1 MLILGP
7 QDGTKHLLIWVKG
20 FIFAPWFD
28 DLTVCDM
35 METILQYFAHFSWVE
50 AIDMAGLVLGL
61 VYLWL
66 EFKAS
71 IWLWLAGIIMPIV
84 HGYLYWERGLYAD
97 FGMEVYYV
105 LAAIYGYAV
114 WRWTKARTL
123 ETQNLASPKD
133 AEGSVQN
140 LTSPKDSEDLTS
152 PNEERPITRFPL
164 RRVLPVTIVG
174 LVLWAVIYWI
184 LITWTDSD
192 VPLCDSFTTSLSM
205 VAMWALAQKYAEQWL
220 LWFVVDAVCTVLYI
234 YKQIP
239 FTACLYAFYTV
250 MAILGYRQW
259 LRKIPNA

>member
-1 MLILGP
+1 MI
-7 QDGTKHLLIWVKG
+7 DAIT
-20 FIFAPWFD
+20 
-28 DLTVCDM
+28 
-35 METILQYFAHFSWVE
+35 QYFADFTWIK

-71 IWLWLAGIIMPIV
+71 IWLWLASVVMPIV

-105 LAAIYGYAV
+105 LAAIYGYAT
-114 WRWTKARTL
+114 WRWHSSRSSGKA
-123 ETQNLASPKD
+123 EQS
-133 AEGSVQN
+133 
-140 LTSPKDSEDLTS
+140 SEK
-152 PNEERPITRFPL
+152 PITRFPL
-164 RRVLPVTIVG
+164 RQVLPVTLIW
-174 LVLWAVIYWI
+174 LALWALIYWI
-184 LITWTDSD
+184 LITWTDST

-239 FTACLYAFYTV
+239 FTAALYSFYTLI
-250 MAILGYRQW
+250 ALLGYRQW
-259 LRKIPNA
+259 LRMIPSSNN

>member
-1 MLILGP
+1 M
-7 QDGTKHLLIWVKG
+7 VK
-20 FIFAPWFD
+20 
-28 DLTVCDM
+28 
-35 METILQYFAHFSWVE
+35 

-71 IWLWLAGIIMPIV
+71 IWLWLVSVIMPIV

-105 LAAIYGYAV
+105 LAAVYGYAM
-114 WRWTKARTL
+114 WRWAR
-123 ETQNLASPKD
+123 NRD
-133 AEGSVQN
+133 GGVG
-140 LTSPKDSEDLTS
+140 
-152 PNEERPITRFPL
+152 PISHFPL
-164 RRVLPVTIVG
+164 RRVLPVALVG
-174 LVLWAVIYWI
+174 LALWALIYWI
-184 LITWTDSD
+184 LITFTDSS

-220 LWFVVDAVCTVLYI
+220 LWLVVDLVCTVLYV

-250 MAILGYRQW
+250 MAVLGYRQW
-259 LRKIPNA
+259 LRKIPASQTA